1 MNPLNQ
7 DIMIHFMHCKQTQGR
22 FMKRFMFSI
31 LSLAFLVLMNA
42 CTPEEAAPQF
52 RIYNE
57 RSDKANVQI
66 QTSGGNTININDVL
80 PGQTTG
86 YQSATEGAIVATAVI
101 QNESVSPTA
110 SFYAWKDIRSTVVI
124 QTGTTPS
131 MRIDQ

>member
-1 MNPLNQ
+1 
-7 DIMIHFMHCKQTQGR
+7 
-22 FMKRFMFSI
+22 MKRFMFSI